1 MTRISQHIVLLVA
14 FTCILWVHSAFG
26 KPSQPPLYFD
36 ENSKSANRVPLTAPD
51 HHNINNEDH
60 ITFMQKRYIT
70 EYNEKRAT
78 QDAVSNSNASAT
90 NVNDKAQM
98 IGYLGYAYYAPLN
111 VSKTNP
117 QSLFVQLDTGSADL
131 WIVSS
136 SCQSQQCQTD
146 TVLKFDESK
155 SDSFHWIQ
163 VDQNST
169 TGQRNVTVSAQGAQ
183 ATGSPSSSSS
193 GIIDSNN
200 NQKRKVS
207 FPNILAVQQSDTGSE
222 VPFDVIYDDNTAAT
236 GLLATDQIMLA
247 NLAAPNQMF
256 GLVNSTN
263 VTLQTQGISGVLGMG
278 FPRGSAIARSL
289 IGQVVN
295 TSTSPVLTNILS
307 NNSNS
312 YPLFTLLLNQ
322 TGGDLTLGAADPEI
336 LTTEE
341 ERGQVEWHDVVPFP
355 SGNTARPSN
364 ASVNTDAEALGSY
377 LYWALRLSAVGFNG
391 RNVNITPTYQ
401 EVGRTSLALID
412 SGAPGIVGPPGQVDA
427 LFGQIDGARHV
438 GSGRYVVPCTTQ
450 QSMFFSFGGRN
461 FTLLPTDYMIGRA
474 TGNPY
479 LCLAWPAAS
488 EASPDGVDWVLGQP
502 FLRSQYTLFSLGIAN
517 REAPK
522 IGIYPLRSSADSTN
536 STEIFQ
542 AQSTSNISAY
552 LSMQTPIAT
561 TLPNSLVPLSTA
573 LTTPQYVFANA
584 TNTPSI
590 GLLPTA
596 ASNAGNKQ
604 SRSTYSPILTATT
617 DDSNLPVLSN
627 PVSNLPVPS
636 NPAERA
642 SDAAFSIH
650 SNTLITKLVTVFA
663 VMVVF
668 VLLSYS

>member
-1 MTRISQHIVLLVA
+1 MTRISQHVMLLTA
-14 FTCILWVHSAFG
+14 FTCLFWVHATVG
-26 KPSQPPLYFD
+26 KPSEPPSYFG
-36 ENSKSANRVPLTAPD
+36 ENNKRANRVPLTAP
-51 HHNINNEDH
+51 HHNDISNEDH
-60 ITFMQKRYIT
+60 ITFMQKRYAA
-70 EYNEKRAT
+70 NEHNVKRAA
-78 QDAVSNSNASAT
+78 QDSVSNSNSSAT
-90 NVNDKAQM
+90 NANDKAQM

-155 SDSFHWIQ
+155 SDSFHRVQINQ
-163 VDQNST
+163 TST
-169 TGQRNVTVSAQGAQ
+169 AGQKNVTVSAQGAQ
-183 ATGSPSSSSS
+183 ATGALSSSSS
-193 GIIDSNN
+193 GIGDSNN

-207 FPNILAVQQSDTGSE
+207 LPKILAVQQSDTGSE

-236 GLLATDQIMLA
+236 GSLATDQVMLA
-247 NLAAPNQMF
+247 NLASSDQMF

-289 IGQVVN
+289 IGQNVN
-295 TSTSPVLTNILS
+295 RSTSPVLTHILS

-322 TGGDLTLGAADPEI
+322 TGGVLTLGAADPEI
-336 LTTEE
+336 LTNEE

-355 SGNTARPSN
+355 SGNTARPAN

-377 LYWALRLSAVGFNG
+377 LYWALRLSAIGFNG
-391 RNVNITPTYQ
+391 KNVNITPTYK
-401 EVGRTSLALID
+401 EVGKTSLALID

-461 FTLLPTDYMIGRA
+461 YTLLPTDYMIGRA

-502 FLRSQYTLFSLGIAN
+502 FLRSQYSLYSLGIPN

-522 IGIYPLRSSADSTN
+522 IGLYPLRSSADSTN
-536 STEIFQ
+536 PTEVFQ
-542 AQSTSNISAY
+542 SQPTANISAY

-561 TLPNSLVPLSTA
+561 TLPNSLVPLSTVF
-573 LTTPQYVFANA
+573 TTPQYVFGNA
-584 TNTPSI
+584 TSTPSI

-596 ASNAGNKQ
+596 IASNAGNG
-604 SRSTYSPILTATT
+604 RSSFSPILTATT
-617 DDSNLPVLSN
+617 DDSELPVLSN
-627 PVSNLPVPS
+627 PFSNLPVPS

-642 SDAAFSIH
+642 SDTAISLH
-650 SNTLITKLVTVFA
+650 SSVNLVTAFA
-663 VMVVF
+663 VMMTF
-668 VLLSYS
+668 VLLFHS